1 MSTALEHVCNILDL
15 SDKAKRERELFA
27 QKIVALASAK
37 PRSYGTACCER
48 LLMAKAYGRRRSLVS
63 LEAGRRATHRA
74 ASLAA
79 SPRSTCGSRSLALP
93 RSSPAS
99 AALRDK
105 ARDPFSGSPS
115 SEHEAGD
122 AAGEVKMSL
131 EMSPSA
137 LQARSGGADDRRPVA

>member
-1 MSTALEHVCNILDL
+1 MEREMDWFRARPSPAMENRRGRFVHEPSAWLLSLPPGRPRTGHPQDIQAMSTALEHVCNMLDL

-48 LLMAKAYGRRRSLVS
+48 LLMAKAYGRRRSFVS

-79 SPRSTCGSRSLALP
+79 SPRST
-93 RSSPAS
+93 PA
-99 AALRDK
+99 AHVHWLCPVA
-105 ARDPFSGSPS
+105 
-115 SEHEAGD
+115 
-122 AAGEVKMSL
+122 
-131 EMSPSA
+131 
-137 LQARSGGADDRRPVA
+137 RRPARL